1 MNKSLV
7 ASDKKIIALCY
18 RYSPNAL
25 AGEIINQIKKKK
37 KKKKKK
43 RKEEKKEEG

>member
-25 AGEIINQIKKKK
+25 AGEIINHRVDENKDGKFFKKLTKK
-37 KKKKKK
+37 I
-43 RKEEKKEEG
+43 